1 MKYLQGHPRIKLLV
15 CIVAIFIA
23 VQLINSLMAGVNF
36 IRNYTTHS
44 DWAYRYILCPIYP

>member
-23 VQLINSLMAGVNF
+23 VQLINSLMAGG
-36 IRNYTTHS
+36 
-44 DWAYRYILCPIYP
+44 